1 MINIRG
7 RKTIAKTLLIII
19 AVILKSSTLN
29 SQFFAVFRTFI
40 DVRFSQLICGKN
52 WHFSFYLKTI
62 IIVSHSGVGFQLSCH
77 LSPAIFLRM
86 SQPFFQNVIATIT
99 NFCPASFLSARVA
112 KQDLVIPIWMMK
124 SDRFEK
130 IVIFILY
137 SIFLSDDAKPGIL
150 LCNQI
155 FWGKFHAQFKFFKI
169 NQNVLFERV
178 LGRVSEKVF
187 GWFLIKFD
195 LCITMQSESRIG
207 YPP

>member
-1 MINIRG
+1 MESPIN
-7 RKTIAKTLLIII
+7 
-19 AVILKSSTLN
+19 
-29 SQFFAVFRTFI
+29 
-40 DVRFSQLICGKN
+40 GKA
-52 WHFSFYLKTI
+52 FLVVKFL
-62 IIVSHSGVGFQLSCH
+62 
-77 LSPAIFLRM
+77 IFL
-86 SQPFFQNVIATIT
+86 
-99 NFCPASFLSARVA
+99 SFLSARVA

-178 LGRVSEKVF
+178 LGCCLKGIWGGVRKGFGVVS
-187 GWFLIKFD
+187 
-195 LCITMQSESRIG
+195 
-207 YPP
+207 Y

>member
-99 NFCPASFLSARVA
+99 NFCPALFLCMPQQVFNDVFGHA
-112 KQDLVIPIWMMK
+112 D
-124 SDRFEK
+124 
-130 IVIFILY
+130 IFRNTKPCVNHNNF
-137 SIFLSDDAKPGIL
+137 IF
-150 LCNQI
+150 
-155 FWGKFHAQFKFFKI
+155 
-169 NQNVLFERV
+169 VLFV
-178 LGRVSEKVF
+178 PYYNTLTFVSFICCVS
-187 GWFLIKFD
+187 L
-195 LCITMQSESRIG
+195 
-207 YPP
+207 